1 MRRRKT
7 GYILLALLVITGLA
21 GTYHSSLSTKERK
34 TAISYL
40 KETKNLL
47 LTAVSGLNKAQLDF
61 KTAPDKWS
69 IRQCME
75 HLVITEKSTSEI
87 GLRNLQQ
94 PSEPSR
100 RNEIVIKDEEI
111 IQLITQQSLQ
121 PLPARILLSA
131 ETAGSIRTTG
141 RRVEEFKSLREKNIN
156 FLKTTTADLR
166 NHFIEYPT
174 VGTMDNYQLLLMLA
188 AHTRQYTM
196 LIAKIKSN
204 PDFPK

>member
-40 KETKNLL
+40 KETKNLFL
-47 LTAVSGLNKAQLDF
+47 KTVSGLNKAQLDF
-61 KTAPDKWS
+61 KPAPDKWS
-69 IRQCME
+69 IRQCIE
-75 HLVITEKSTSEI
+75 HLIITEKNTSDAA
-87 GLRNLQQ
+87 LRNLQQ

-100 RNEIVIKDEEI
+100 RKEIAIKDEQI
-111 IQLITQQSLQ
+111 IRVITQQSVQ
-121 PLPARILLSA
+121 PLAVDELSQPVK
-131 ETAGSIRTTG
+131 SRLKTTG
-141 RRVEEFKSLREKNIN
+141 RRIDEFKSLREKNIN

-166 NHFIEYPT
+166 NHFIEYPA
-174 VGTMDNYQLLLMLA
+174 VGTMDNYQFLLMLA
-188 AHTRQYTM
+188 ARTRQYTM
-196 LIAKIKSN
+196 LINEIKSN

>member
-7 GYILLALLVITGLA
+7 GYILLALLVVTGFA

-40 KETKNLL
+40 KETKNLFL
-47 LTAVSGLNKAQLDF
+47 SGVHGLNKTQLDF
-61 KTAPDKWS
+61 KPAPDKWS
-69 IRQCME
+69 IRQCIE
-75 HLVITEKSTSEI
+75 HLVITEKNTSEI
-87 GLRNLQQ
+87 AVQNLQQ

-100 RNEIVIKDEEI
+100 RNEIAIKDEDI
-111 IQLITQQSLQ
+111 IQAITRHFVKPSKEKTPTGSLKTNS
-121 PLPARILLSA
+121 RY
-131 ETAGSIRTTG
+131 
-141 RRVEEFKSLREKNIN
+141 VEEFRSLREKNIN

-188 AHTRQYTM
+188 AHTRQYIV
-196 LIAKIKSN
+196 LINEIKAN
-204 PDFPK
+204 PRFPK

>member
-47 LTAVSGLNKAQLDF
+47 LTTVDGLSKAQLDF
-61 KTAPDKWS
+61 KPAADKWS
-69 IRQCME
+69 IRQCIE
-75 HLVITEKSTSEI
+75 HLVITEKNTSEI
-87 GLRNLQQ
+87 ALRNLQQ
-94 PSEPSR
+94 PSEPAR
-100 RNEIVIKDEEI
+100 RNEIAIKDEEI
-111 IQLITQQSLQ
+111 IQEITQPSLQ
-121 PLPARILLSA
+121 PLSA
-131 ETAGSIRTTG
+131 ASIPQPVTRHINTNG
-141 RRVEEFKSLREKNIN
+141 RHIDEFKSLREKNIN

-166 NHFIEYPT
+166 NHFIVYPA

-196 LIAKIKSN
+196 LITEIKSN

>member
-47 LTAVSGLNKAQLDF
+47 LNNVSGLNKAQLDF
-61 KTAPDKWS
+61 KPAPGKWS
-69 IRQCME
+69 IRQCIE
-75 HLVITEKSTSEI
+75 HLVITEKNTTEI
-87 GLRNLQQ
+87 ALRNLQL

-100 RNEIVIKDEEI
+100 RKEIVIKDEEI
-111 IQLITQQSLQ
+111 IQAITQQSRQ
-121 PLPARILLSA
+121 PLAAGIQQPVIGRIKT
-131 ETAGSIRTTG
+131 TANRLDD
-141 RRVEEFKSLREKNIN
+141 FKSLREKNIN

-166 NHFIEYPT
+166 NHFIDYPA

-196 LIAKIKSN
+196 LITEIKSSA
-204 PDFPK
+204 DFPK